1 MTDYYPPLKNSKKV
15 EVSRGRSKVSFTVMA
30 TFDLMRM
37 RKDLDEMYSELR
49 EFHDS
54 KLNELFKNIIRE

>member
-1 MTDYYPPLKNSKKV
+1 
-15 EVSRGRSKVSFTVMA
+15 MA

-54 KLNELFKNIIRE
+54 NLNELFKKIIRE